1 MKDKLLITEFLHL
14 DNSSEL
20 LNEQDLERIKDGELI
35 LAGVFQRADAENANG
50 RVYHKNILEKEV
62 KNYQKLIREN
72 RAVGELDHPDSSVI
86 EMKNVSHLVTEM
98 YWKGND
104 VIGKIKIL
112 ETPAGDI
119 ARGLLEGGVTFGISS
134 RGLGSTLQKEGKT
147 FVNEDYHLICFDLV
161 TEPST
166 KGAFVLREGRE
177 KIKISKGDR
186 INRALNEFLEEK

>member
-119 ARGLLEGGVTFGISS
+119 ARGLL
-134 RGLGSTLQKEGKT
+134 
-147 FVNEDYHLICFDLV
+147 
-161 TEPST
+161 
-166 KGAFVLREGRE
+166 
-177 KIKISKGDR
+177 
-186 INRALNEFLEEK
+186 